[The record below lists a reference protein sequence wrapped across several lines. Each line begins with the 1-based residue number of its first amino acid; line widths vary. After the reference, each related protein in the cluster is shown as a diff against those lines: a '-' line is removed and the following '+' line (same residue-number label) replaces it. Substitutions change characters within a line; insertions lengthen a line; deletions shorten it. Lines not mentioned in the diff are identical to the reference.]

1 MTTHHRWAG
10 NFGMNAATDRL
21 MAENRVG
28 DYAERGRGAI
38 YWSEDGRHGPSP
50 LELVRRA
57 IHAYPDIFQPAILK
71 LEKFDKGSL
80 SKIVNRVP
88 TDWMTPQSAHSRLR

>member
-1 MTTHHRWAG
+1 
-10 NFGMNAATDRL
+10 

-28 DYAERGRGAI
+28 DYAEKGRGAI

-57 IHAYPDIFQPAILK
+57 IHAYPYIFQPAILK

-80 SKIVNRVP
+80 SKIVNRVS
-88 TDWMTPQSAHSRLR
+88 TDWMTPSASTFAIALMNYNCEQLRRLI